1 MMREWRWEGANGTE
15 ALERDAAKLGVC
27 ARHALGSRR
36 GSGRPN
42 PNPNPSPIPTPT
54 PSPSPSPNPD
64 QVMDDPSEELS
75 DEVSVLVPADKLPSD
90 RLGLGLGL
98 GLGLRLG

>member
-1 MMREWRWEGANGTE
+1 MGAEAEDEGRLLKFVTHIKQQKVA
-15 ALERDAAKLGVC
+15 
-27 ARHALGSRR
+27 
-36 GSGRPN
+36 
-42 PNPNPSPIPTPT
+42 PTPT

>member
-1 MMREWRWEGANGTE
+1 M
-15 ALERDAAKLGVC
+15 
-27 ARHALGSRR
+27 
-36 GSGRPN
+36 
-42 PNPNPSPIPTPT
+42 
-54 PSPSPSPNPD
+54 
-64 QVMDDPSEELS
+64 MDDPSEELS